1 MKLLR
6 AFVLSLPLVALATL
20 HAPDAEA
27 CGACLIQQDET
38 TQVTSHRM
46 ILSVSNV
53 STTLWDQIAYA
64 GEPSSFAWVLPI
76 KGQVDIGL
84 SSDAL
89 FENLEQETRVQVRSP
104 SIFCDPGCVD
114 GLPGGGAVSSGT
126 GGGGVIVIAQE
137 VVGPYATVQLSSQDP
152 NALKNWL
159 TTNGYAIPQDLAPII
174 DAYVKEGFDFLA
186 LKLVPG
192 QGVDSMRPV
201 RVTSPG
207 ASPTLP
213 LRMVAGGT
221 GATTPITLFVV
232 GEGRYE
238 PTNFPSFLIEDQD
251 LVWNWDTQSSNYK
264 DLRQAQF
271 TASNGKAWQ
280 VETSTPFPKSLLEYT
295 LTGLVNDDPNNSG
308 YGDPVGTDAKDNLTE
323 DLAALWGT
331 IPDQGVWVTRLY
343 GELSRAALASDLSL
357 GAAADQSQVLRYL
370 NAEKSVGTPPACPP
384 PAPSDPN
391 NPNNPNNPNDPG
403 WEPRSSCAMGSGAS
417 VPAALGL
424 VAAAGALAFVRRRR
438 RG

>member
-6 AFVLSLPLVALATL
+6 ALALSLPLVALTTL

-27 CGACLIQQDET
+27 CGACLIQQGES

-76 KGQVDIGL
+76 KGQVEVGL

-89 FENLEQETRVQVRSP
+89 FENLEGLTSVQISSP
-104 SIFCDPGCVD
+104 TINCPPPNCPSAPNA
-114 GLPGGGAVSSGT
+114 GGPVGSDT
-126 GGGGVIVIAQE
+126 GGGDVSVIAQA
-137 VVGPYATVQLSSQDP
+137 VVGPYDTVQLSSQDP
-152 NALKNWL
+152 SALKNWL
-159 TTNGYAIPQDLAPII
+159 TKNGYAIPQDLAPVI

-192 QGVDSMRPV
+192 QGIDSMRPV

-221 GATTPITLFVV
+221 GATTPITLFIF

-238 PTNFPSFLIEDQD
+238 PTNFTSFVIEPHE
-251 LVWNWDTQSSNYK
+251 LVWDWDTQSSNYK
-264 DLRQAQF
+264 DLRQARF
-271 TASNGKAWQ
+271 EASAGKAWL
-280 VETSTPFPKSLLEYT
+280 VERSGQFSKWDLEYP
-295 LTGLVNDDPNNSG
+295 LNSLVDFDPTNSG
-308 YGDPVGTDAKDNLTE
+308 YGDPVGTDAKDNLND
-323 DLAALWGT
+323 DLSALFGT
-331 IPDQGVWVTRLY
+331 IPEQSLWVTRIY
-343 GELSRAALASDLSL
+343 GELSRAGLVSDLSL
-357 GAAADQSQVLRYL
+357 GASANQTEVSRWLQAQK
-370 NAEKSVGTPPACPP
+370 AVGTPPPCPVP
-384 PAPSDPN
+384 FPCSSDGDPS
-391 NPNNPNNPNDPG
+391 NPEDG
-403 WEPRSSCAMGSGAS
+403 DWQPRESCAMGGPAG
-417 VPAALGL
+417 VPATLGL
-424 VAAAGALAFVRRRR
+424 VVAAGALAFVRRRR
-438 RG
+438 RRG